1 MTGTRERPHQTARG
15 RAGGTGGQPAPP
27 LLVLYGG
34 TFDPVHEG
42 HLAVARCA
50 RDALA
55 ATVHFMPAADPPHR
69 PAPGASA
76 AQRVEM
82 LELALAGEPGLA
94 LDTRELARAEPSWT
108 VETLR
113 GLRRELGP
121 EAPVALLLGADSF
134 LGLPQ
139 WREWRQLFG
148 LAHFVVAE
156 RAGSPLDAGL
166 PEPLAAAVEGRL
178 VDDPARLREAP
189 AGRVFRLR
197 QPLQPGSASGLRARV
212 AGGGD
217 WQALVPPAVAG
228 YIRRH
233 RLYVGRGVTKPP
245 L

>member
-1 MTGTRERPHQTARG
+1 MIGARD
-15 RAGGTGGQPAPP
+15 RARDGDAGAAGEPAPP
-27 LLVLYGG
+27 LLVLFGG

-55 ATVHFMPAADPPHR
+55 TTVHFMPAADPPHR

-76 AQRVEM
+76 AQRVAM
-82 LELALAGEPGLA
+82 LRLALADEAGLV
-94 LDTRELARAEPSWT
+94 LDTRELERSEPSWT

-121 EAPVALLLGADSF
+121 ATPVALLLGADSF

-139 WREWRQLFG
+139 WREWRELFE
-148 LAHFVVAE
+148 LAHFVVAG
-156 RAGSPLDAGL
+156 RAGSPLDGGL
-166 PEPLAAAVEGRL
+166 PAPLAGAVAGRL
-178 VDDPARLREAP
+178 VEDPARLRQEP
-189 AGRVFRLR
+189 AGRVLLLR
-197 QPLQPGSASGLRARV
+197 QPLQPGSATGLRARV
-212 AGGGD
+212 AADGD
-217 WQALVPPAVAG
+217 WQALVPPGVAG

-233 RLYVGRGVTKPP
+233 GLYVGRGLTPPP